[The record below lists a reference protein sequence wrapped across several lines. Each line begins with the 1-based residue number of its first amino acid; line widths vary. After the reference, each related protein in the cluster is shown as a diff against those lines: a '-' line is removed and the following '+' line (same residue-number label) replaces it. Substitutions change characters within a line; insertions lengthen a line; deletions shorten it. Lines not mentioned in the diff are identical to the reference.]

1 MLKCFLIRLGTGH
14 TLLRDSIS
22 HSVICQFIYW
32 HWLDIVLAIVF
43 MLFFSVLISYLA
55 SRPNGI
61 VAKLIYGLVIEAEK
75 DLGSKTGQLKKK
87 QVISKVY
94 QQLPVFIRFVVNEAT
109 VSTYKDMFLKLV
121 PIMIITLVF
130 CFSGWSNLSSFGMIM
145 FWGLILIAVY
155 NVIVT
160 KTLLK
165 LRENK

>member
-1 MLKCFLIRLGTGH
+1 MLKCFLVRLGPGN

-94 QQLPVFIRFVVNEAT
+94 SQLPVFIRFVVNEAT
-109 VSTYKDMFLKLV
+109 VSR
-121 PIMIITLVF
+121 MIDEAVHFMKESLEQNNST
-130 CFSGWSNLSSFGMIM
+130 LSS
-145 FWGLILIAVY
+145 LSDEKACRELTQ
-155 NVIVT
+155 VT
-160 KTLLK
+160 KEAAYSEVNNEEEAK
-165 LRENK
+165 G

>member
-1 MLKCFLIRLGTGH
+1 MLKCFLIRLGPSH
-14 TLLRDSIS
+14 TLLKDSIS

-94 QQLPVFIRFVVNEAT
+94 SQLPVFIRFVVNEAT
-109 VSTYKDMFLKLV
+109 VSR
-121 PIMIITLVF
+121 MIDEAVHFMKESLEQNN
-130 CFSGWSNLSSFGMIM
+130 SALSS
-145 FWGLILIAVY
+145 LSEEIACRELTQ
-155 NVIVT
+155 VT
-160 KTLLK
+160 NEAAYSEVNNEEEEKG
-165 LRENK
+165 

>member
-1 MLKCFLIRLGTGH
+1 MLKCFLVRLGTGH

-43 MLFFSVLISYLA
+43 MLFFGILISYLA

-94 QQLPVFIRFVVNEAT
+94 SQLPVFIRFMVNEAT
-109 VSTYKDMFLKLV
+109 VSRLIDEAVHFMKESLEQNNST
-121 PIMIITLVF
+121 
-130 CFSGWSNLSSFGMIM
+130 LSS
-145 FWGLILIAVY
+145 LSEEIAY
-155 NVIVT
+155 SELTQVT
-160 KTLLK
+160 DEESYSEVDNNEEAKG
-165 LRENK
+165 

>member
-1 MLKCFLIRLGTGH
+1 MLKCFLVRLGQGH

-94 QQLPVFIRFVVNEAT
+94 SQLPVFIRFVVNEAT
-109 VSTYKDMFLKLV
+109 VSR
-121 PIMIITLVF
+121 MIDEAVHFMKESLEQNNST
-130 CFSGWSNLSSFGMIM
+130 LSS
-145 FWGLILIAVY
+145 LSDEKACRELTQ
-155 NVIVT
+155 VT
-160 KTLLK
+160 GEDAYSEVNNEEEAKG
-165 LRENK
+165 